1 LLLLP
6 QPEPRQ
12 VFAGQ
17 TQTISVTWR
26 NPTDKPLALDIRTRL
41 YQASSSTAVF
51 LGETPWKSLNV
62 LPAQT
67 IQESASFNF
76 PSVTAESRFVIQ
88 WLAAN
93 TNVLGVT
100 EVLVYPRDLLKE
112 LLSLADSQPVGV
124 LDPLNRLKPLLKEV
138 KVDATDLETTGMTNF
153 SGHLVFAGPFESK
166 TQMREGL
173 ANQIKFLAEKGIGVI
188 WIQPPHDKNDE
199 PKPSFYTVPAGRGGV
214 VVVQHEAVANLL
226 DNPQAQLNLL
236 HFARLAL
243 RPQPP
248 ALPYLTAQP

>member
-1 LLLLP
+1 LLLVP
-6 QPEPRQ
+6 RPEPQQ

-26 NPTDKPLALDIRTRL
+26 NPTDQVVALDIRTRL

-51 LGETPWKSLNV
+51 LRETPWKTLNV

-76 PSVTAESRFVIQ
+76 PSVTAELRFVIQ

-93 TNVLGVT
+93 TNVLGVA

-112 LLSLADSQPVGV
+112 LLTLAGSQPIGV

-138 KVDATDLETTGMTNF
+138 KVDVTDLETRGTTSF

-166 TQMREGL
+166 AQMREGL
-173 ANQIKFLAEKGIGVI
+173 ANQLKFLAEKGTGVV
-188 WIQPPHDKNDE
+188 WIQPPRDKNDE
-199 PKPSFYTVPAGRGGV
+199 PKPSFYTVPAGRVGV
-214 VVVQHEAVANLL
+214 VVVQHEAVANFSN
-226 DNPQAQLNLL
+226 NPQAQLNLL